1 MFFSQNFSYFLA
13 SLSFFHK
20 KRVLIGTLYLMERET
35 RLSWICFT
43 LSEFRLLYF
52 AQAGS
57 ICSLT
62 GLVSLRPYA
71 NPLELYLSSR
81 LCLLY
86 ILKNTLSGVILK
98 MERETRLELATP
110 SLARK
115 CSTTELLSHSVI
127 IIIHGKFYF
136 STILFYFLQNLSH
149 RLF

>member
-1 MFFSQNFSYFLA
+1 MFFSKNFSYFLA
-13 SLSFFHK
+13 YLSFFHK

-35 RLSWICFT
+35 RLSWIYFT

-81 LCLLY
+81 LCLSLY
-86 ILKNTLSGVILK
+86 TKKHPIGCYLKNGARD
-98 MERETRLELATP
+98 EARTRDPFL
-110 SLARK
+110 
-115 CSTTELLSHSVI
+115 
-127 IIIHGKFYF
+127 GKEVFY
-136 STILFYFLQNLSH
+136 H
-149 RLF
+149 